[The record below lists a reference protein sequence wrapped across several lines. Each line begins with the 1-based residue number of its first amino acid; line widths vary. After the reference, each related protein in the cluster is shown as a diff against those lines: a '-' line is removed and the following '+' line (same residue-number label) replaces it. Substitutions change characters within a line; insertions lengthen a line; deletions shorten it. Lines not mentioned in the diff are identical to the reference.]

1 MTTKKT
7 LLKSTKKG
15 LATMLGGLRAKMR
28 KVSGKVRMTDLGGIL
43 TNIEAAGIHIAKI
56 QERLAAGDFDGK
68 MAEDQ
73 IGRLKANLEEMI
85 LYLSDFKHQVET
97 LFEEMGN
104 CIGNVKALDDMIG
117 ILGGRRV
124 MGKKKTVKKRK
135 NDFDDDCF
143 PSLLDDFEGIED
155 LLKKDDYR
163 YKKEY
168 QKELEKVKATIKNK
182 KSDIDW

>member
-135 NDFDDDCF
+135 NDFDDAF
-143 PSLLDDFEGIED
+143 PSLLDNFEKDVKYKREYLKNLED
-155 LLKKDDYR
+155 QRKLLAKADTELSKTKKGLY
-163 YKKEY
+163 
-168 QKELEKVKATIKNK
+168 
-182 KSDIDW
+182 